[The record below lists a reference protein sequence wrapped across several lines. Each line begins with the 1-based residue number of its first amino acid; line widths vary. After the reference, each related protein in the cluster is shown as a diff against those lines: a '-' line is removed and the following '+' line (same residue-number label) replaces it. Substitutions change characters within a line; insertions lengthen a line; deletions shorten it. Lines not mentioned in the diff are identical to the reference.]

1 MVYNGIHIRKVREI
15 LTELNKYT
23 MTKENYTLL
32 MWKKLE
38 YKDIYFED
46 LEFEEVQKIEK
57 VIDLA
62 FSLYSVSQQREL
74 LNALADNFN
83 ESTHTYVGQPM
94 IEETLKA
101 FNCG

>member
-1 MVYNGIHIRKVREI
+1 MS
-15 LTELNKYT
+15 
-23 MTKENYTLL
+23 KEEYTLL

-62 FSLYSVSQQREL
+62 FSLYIVSISE
-74 LNALADNFN
+74 A
-83 ESTHTYVGQPM
+83 
-94 IEETLKA
+94 
-101 FNCG
+101 